1 MVARPPGA
9 AREFMTAGVQVV
21 SEVPAQ
27 EAAQTAV
34 PRLFRAHF
42 DDVYRMVAHLLG
54 PGASPS
60 DIEDLTQQVF
70 IAAHRGWT
78 RYRGEGQVTTW
89 LYGIASRVVLSNLRS
104 WRRQRR
110 LVSAL
115 QAEPAGP
122 GSEAPLDASI
132 EAKQELTQVW
142 RALMRIKPKKRIVY
156 VLHVVEE
163 RSGEEIA
170 AMLNIPLA
178 TVWTR
183 LHHARKE
190 LAARIDR
197 EVW

>member
-1 MVARPPGA
+1 
-9 AREFMTAGVQVV
+9 MTAGLQVV
-21 SEVPAQ
+21 SE
-27 EAAQTAV
+27 EAAETAV

-42 DDVYRMVAHLLG
+42 NDVYRMVAHLLG

-70 IAAHRGWT
+70 IAAHRGWS

-104 WRRQRR
+104 WRRHRR
-110 LVSAL
+110 LITAL
-115 QAEPAGP
+115 QAEPLA
-122 GSEAPLDASI
+122 SDRAPLEQRT
-132 EAKQELTQVW
+132 EAKQELTRVWQV
-142 RALMRIKPKKRIVY
+142 LMCIKPKKRIVY

-170 AMLNIPLA
+170 EILNIPVA

-190 LAARIDR
+190 LAARMDR
-197 EVW
+197 KVP